1 MDLLHYTVRCK
12 NIVQLYLDSH
22 VKKRGYLDDFCVIA
36 FPVNIPIYKT
46 KSGTIVSVV
55 QNRSSDESALFIF
68 SGTRNL
74 ASNQSNLTTTL
85 IDLIVV
91 DEEFSCAETDSASR
105 LLVVGKRLTNISA
118 DEESSH
124 LQLKLYVV
132 SSQANDPLDSKV
144 NTSDIDS
151 DSETLPNNPVFL
163 KSLKNNC
170 RKVTEKNKVQFSIVN
185 FLLEFDNIDDAT
197 EFRKKTLQLSS
208 RCQTKLSKL
217 NHTVASADQTT
228 YEMGKEALNIL
239 NSSSSEPSIW
249 LHKYWKELEQTFT
262 SSSNTQ
268 LSVNDTSELNG
279 NSNKHYPRHLSGSSK
294 STTYVSSDASSL
306 SETPHMT
313 GSSCSSIISLNNSNV
328 KVATVQQN
336 DVSKLLHT
344 NIEDNSDKSK
354 RKPPAKHSSELRH
367 SQSSSMLYSLT
378 ATHPLDIN
386 LLSDSLNCQSILPE
400 NKKHLSSSNQID
412 GSVPN
417 SALPLKMTLAHSCT
431 DLTAYDDQSNK
442 SNEYLDPR
450 IFRARFNQA
459 GNIIQRK
466 LIERINEYSKVEKI
480 RIYIGTWNVN
490 GRNDGIN
497 NIKLDNWLLS
507 PDGQPPADIY
517 VFGFQEMDLSFS
529 VITLNK
535 SSSTGPEERWIQQL
549 EESLGGLLK
558 RPSSHLVWAQKT
570 GSVKSYAAQW
580 SHYTGGG
587 YLRVERVRL
596 AGIMMIV
603 YISARLSTHL
613 RREEISY
620 QVVPTGVFNVMGNK
634 GAVGIRLTV
643 FNSSMCFINCH
654 LAAGEANL
662 DRRNQD
668 FREITR
674 KMLFEFPVNSKN
686 TIQSSERA
694 YISDHDYIFVF
705 GDLNYRITSLDSPT
719 VRKSIF
725 EKDFSAILKCDE
737 LLKLMGNRSLFDGF
751 REPTINF
758 APTYKFD
765 MNSNVYDSSDKN
777 RVPSYCDRIIWSGDG
792 CEPIV
797 YRSHPGF
804 ICSDHKP
811 VSAYFSVGLRRIIRS
826 AFQRTYESVLLS
838 IDLTTNLSLPQAELD
853 RQELDFGCVH
863 FHELCSQILTLTN
876 VGLNDFHFK
885 FLREGVGSFPP
896 WLTVSPSSDTVKKG
910 SSVKLEFQI
919 FVNYKEVYAL
929 NSGTNQLSTIIVLQL
944 ENGKDY
950 FISVSGQFIPTCFG
964 LPLVLLL
971 TLGSDPV
978 NKLSVIEL
986 QEQIKLTCS
995 ENNEYFKTK
1004 LCSLAEQK
1012 PFHVPKEIFRL
1023 VNYINEY
1030 ITEPDLF
1037 RQMGPS
1043 SDISIIRDIL
1053 DTTPANCPFPE
1064 TISVHSIASCLL
1076 LFLNTLPESVIP
1088 QPFHEKCFNSL
1099 ANFESAVQAL
1109 QRLPICNQNL
1119 FYYLITFMQRC
1130 LTFKEQNGT
1139 DIDLLAPCFGE
1150 IFFLESLSVTTSAT
1164 VTAHKGAIA
1173 MKQLKR
1179 AAFISIFLRQSY
1191 LSNSPLISISH

>member
-1 MDLLHYTVRCK
+1 MPNLLMFSF
-12 NIVQLYLDSH
+12 Q
-22 VKKRGYLDDFCVIA
+22 A
-36 FPVNIPIYKT
+36 FSVNIPIYRT
-46 KSGTIVSVV
+46 NSGTIVSVV
-55 QNRSSDESALFIF
+55 QNRSSDQSALFIF
-68 SGTRNL
+68 SGTKNL
-74 ASNQSNLTTTL
+74 ASNQSNLTPTL

-105 LLVVGKRLTNISA
+105 LLVVGKRLTNISTG
-118 DEESSH
+118 EESSH
-124 LQLKLYVV
+124 SQLKLYVV
-132 SSQANDPLDSKV
+132 SNQANDPLDSKE
-144 NTSDIDS
+144 NSSDIDS
-151 DSETLPNNPVFL
+151 DSETRPNPVFL

-170 RKVTEKNKVQFSIVN
+170 QKVIEKNKVQFSIVN
-185 FLLEFDNIDDAT
+185 FLLEFDSNDDAT
-197 EFRKKTLQLSS
+197 EFKRKTLQLSS
-208 RCQTKLSKL
+208 RCQAKLSKL
-217 NHTVASADQTT
+217 NHTVASADQAT
-228 YEMGKEALNIL
+228 YEMGKEALTIL
-239 NSSSSEPSIW
+239 NSSSSEQSIW

-262 SSSNTQ
+262 SSSFNTQ

-279 NSNKHYPRHLSGSSK
+279 NSNKHHPRDLSGSSK
-294 STTYVSSDASSL
+294 STAYVSSDASSL
-306 SETPHMT
+306 NETQHIT
-313 GSSCSSIISLNNSNV
+313 GSSSSIISLNNSNL
-328 KVATVQQN
+328 KVTTVQQN
-336 DVSKLLHT
+336 DMSKLLHT
-344 NIEDNSDKSK
+344 NIEDNSNNSNKSK
-354 RKPPAKHSSELRH
+354 RKSSAKPSSELRH

-378 ATHPLDIN
+378 ETHPLNNN
-386 LLSDSLNCQSILPE
+386 LLSDSPNCQPIPPE
-400 NKKHLSSSNQID
+400 NKKHLLSSNQIN

-417 SALPLKMTLAHSCT
+417 SPLPLKMPLAHSCT
-431 DLTAYDDQSNK
+431 DLTAYDDQLNK
-442 SNEYLDPR
+442 SHEYLEPR

-466 LIERINEYSKVEKI
+466 LIERMNEYSKVDKI
-480 RIYIGTWNVN
+480 RIFVGTWNVN

-535 SSSTGPEERWIQQL
+535 TSSTGPEERWIQQL

-634 GAVGIRLTV
+634 GAVGIRLTI

-674 KMLFEFPVNSKN
+674 KMLFEFPLNSKN
-686 TIQSSERA
+686 MIQSSERA
-694 YISDHDYIFVF
+694 FISDHDYIFVF

-719 VRKSIF
+719 VRKFIF
-725 EKDFSAILKCDE
+725 EKDFAAILKYDE

-751 REPTINF
+751 QEPTINF

-792 CEPIV
+792 CEPIA

-811 VSAYFSVGLRRIIRS
+811 VSAYFSVDVRQILRS

-838 IDLTTNLSLPQAELD
+838 IDLTMNLSLPQAELD

-863 FHELCSQILTLTN
+863 FHELCSQTLTLTN

-896 WLTVSPSSDTVKKG
+896 WLTVSPSSDTVKKCT
-910 SSVKLEFQI
+910 SIKLEFQI

-929 NSGTNQLSTIIVLQL
+929 NSGTNQLSTIVVLQL
-944 ENGKDY
+944 EDGKDY

-1023 VNYINEY
+1023 VNHINEY

-1043 SDISIIRDIL
+1043 SDVSIIRDIL

-1088 QPFHEKCFNSL
+1088 QQFHEKCFNSL
-1099 ANFESAVQAL
+1099 ANFEVAVQAL
-1109 QRLPICNQNL
+1109 QHLPICNQNL

-1150 IFFLESLSVTTSAT
+1150 IFFLEPQSVTASAT
-1164 VTAHKGAIA
+1164 VTAHKGSIA

-1179 AAFISIFLRQSY
+1179 AAFISIFLRHNY
-1191 LSNSPLISISH
+1191 LSNSPLISINH